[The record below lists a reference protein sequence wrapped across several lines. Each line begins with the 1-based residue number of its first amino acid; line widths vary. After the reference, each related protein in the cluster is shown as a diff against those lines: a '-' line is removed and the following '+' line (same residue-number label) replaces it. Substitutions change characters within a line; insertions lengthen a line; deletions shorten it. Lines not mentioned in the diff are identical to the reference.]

1 MENDSSSS
9 EGQLNDVVSFT
20 FSGGKLGWWALLNS
34 WRKARVVDAVT
45 IVEDEVRET
54 IRLRGLDPGADPT
67 GVRRVVEDA
76 VAQYDKR
83 SMIASLPVLER
94 PSDVATAVFHAVAG
108 FGELQP
114 LLDDAEIEEIWWN
127 CPGEVFVSR
136 AGRTELTSVALTES
150 RAKDL
155 VERMLKSSGRRLDYS
170 APFVDA
176 SLRDGSR
183 LHVVIPDI
191 TRRHWAVN
199 IRKFITR
206 ANSLEDLV
214 RLGSLTHEAAEFLTD
229 AVANGLNVLVSGATG
244 AGKTTVLNALTS
256 AIGPRE
262 RVVTVEEIF
271 ELDVPLRD
279 VVGLQ
284 CRQPNLEGQ
293 GEIALRRL
301 VKEAL
306 RMRPDRLIVGEVR
319 EAESLDMLIALNSGQ
334 PGMTTLHA
342 NSAQDALT
350 KICTLPLL
358 AGENIT
364 SHFILPT
371 VAACLDLV
379 VHCVRTRAG
388 RRYVAEILGVGNR
401 VEAGTIEATTLFSHD
416 GHQLLRREGAV
427 FEHHKLNGAAL

>member
-1 MENDSSSS
+1 M
-9 EGQLNDVVSFT
+9 
-20 FSGGKLGWWALLNS
+20 
-34 WRKARVVDAVT
+34 DAVS

-54 IRLRGLDPGADPT
+54 IRLRGLDPADDPT
-67 GVRRVVEDA
+67 GVRRVVDDA
-76 VAQYDKR
+76 VARYDKR
-83 SMIASLPVLER
+83 SLVAALPLLKK
-94 PSDVATAVFHAVAG
+94 PSEAATRIFHSVAG

-114 LLDDAEIEEIWWN
+114 LLEDRSIEEIWWN
-127 CPGEVFVSR
+127 QPREIFVSR
-136 AGRTELTSVALTES
+136 SGRTELTSVSLTED
-150 RAKDL
+150 RVKDL

-170 APFVDA
+170 TPFVDA
-176 SLRDGSR
+176 ALQDGSR
-183 LHVVIPDI
+183 LHAIIPDV

-199 IRKFITR
+199 IRKFIAR
-206 ANSLEDLV
+206 ANSLQDLV
-214 RLGSLTHEAAEFLTD
+214 RLGSLTQEAADFL
-229 AVANGLNVLVSGATG
+229 AECVASGLNFLISGATG
-244 AGKTTVLNALTS
+244 AGKTTILNALTS

-293 GEIALRRL
+293 GEIPLRRL

-319 EAESLDMLIALNSGQ
+319 EAESLDMLIALNSGL
-334 PGMTTLHA
+334 PGMSTVHA

-371 VAACLDLV
+371 VAACVDLV
-379 VHCVRTRAG
+379 VHCVRTPQGQRH
-388 RRYVAEILGVGNR
+388 VAEILGVGHR
-401 VEAGTIEATTLFSHD
+401 VEAGNIEATSIFCHD
-416 GHQLLRREGAV
+416 GHRLVRRQESV
-427 FEHHKLNGAAL
+427 FEHHKLSGALS